1 MGSRVFLTFEW
12 LCGFICGGRRAS
24 QLLFAWTHKA
34 TSTTSISNNTDTGW
48 SYNFLN
54 SESTLHRPTRFHRRP
69 RQARTCCRRPAASRE
84 LRAARQVPGTR
95 LGPTGSGLLDTA
107 AAFQHA
113 LVTSSPAVITFQGQ
127 GPVPQ
132 LHSGWPGHP
141 AFDWSEGLA
150 HVIGL

>member
-1 MGSRVFLTFEW
+1 MW
-12 LCGFICGGRRAS
+12 LYLWRKKGQPTPFCLGQGV
-24 QLLFAWTHKA
+24 WTHKA
-34 TSTTSISNNTDTGW
+34 RSTTSISNNTDAGW
-48 SYNFLN
+48 SHNFLS

-84 LRAARQVPGTR
+84 LRAARQVLGTR
-95 LGPTGSGLLDTA
+95 LGPAGPGLLDTA

-127 GPVPQ
+127 GLVPQ

-141 AFDWSEGLA
+141 TFDWSQGPA
-150 HVIGL
+150 HVIGLC